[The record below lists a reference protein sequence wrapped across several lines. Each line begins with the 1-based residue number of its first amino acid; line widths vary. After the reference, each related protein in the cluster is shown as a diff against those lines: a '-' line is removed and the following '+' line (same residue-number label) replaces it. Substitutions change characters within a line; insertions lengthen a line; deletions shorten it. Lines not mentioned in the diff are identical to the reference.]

1 MLYLRD
7 VGPTEIGGF
16 AQSSPADLL
25 LVEDILLV
33 NQTCTATHVEFDDD
47 AVADLFDEQVDAG
60 RVPETF
66 ARIWTHT
73 HPGSSAEPSGMDE
86 RTFSRVFGNCQWAV
100 MFILARGGQR
110 FARLR
115 YNVGPGADIDLTV
128 DVDFTVPFTGSDET
142 TWQWEYDTFV
152 RAKPVELPTEPVP
165 TLGPINHRLDDSW
178 YEVWDEYVHHFN
190 STPEASHVEYDDF

>member
-7 VGPTEIGGF
+7 AGPTEIGGF
-16 AQSSPADLL
+16 ARSSSDDIL
-25 LVEDILLV
+25 LVEDIILV
-33 NQTCTATHVEFDDD
+33 SQTCTATHVEFDDA

-100 MFILARGGQR
+100 MFILARGGQT

-115 YNVGPGADIDLTV
+115 CNVGPGADVDLRV
-128 DVDFTVPFTGSDET
+128 DVDFTVPFAGSDES

-152 RAKPVELPTEPVP
+152 RSKPVELQIETVP
-165 TLGPINHRLDDSW
+165 TLGPIKSRLDDSW

-190 STPEASHVEYDDF
+190 STTEESHVEYDDF